1 MRPPRPAWVSPS
13 RARGPP
19 SAAPRPVAGG
29 RVGSGVGD
37 VGIGGLRSSRR
48 ECELCEFT
56 FLHISSRS
64 NPWTPDPGE
73 CTLSAEVFEGASNVP
88 GGRDNE
94 GWNRARVRGGPHR
107 PGGGSGR
114 AHRGVPAAGGV
125 DAPQGPVGPSPAGG
139 REGGGRMRGRGG

>member
-1 MRPPRPAWVSPS
+1 MRLPRPAWVRPS
-13 RARGPP
+13 RARRRR
-19 SAAPRPVAGG
+19 SAAPRPAAGD
-29 RVGSGVGD
+29 RLGSGVGE

-48 ECELCEFT
+48 ECESREFT

-64 NPWTPDPGE
+64 NLWTPDPGE

-107 PGGGSGR
+107 PGGGAGR

-125 DAPQGPVGPSPAGG
+125 AAPQGPVGPSSTG
-139 REGGGRMRGRGG
+139 GRGGGGPLRGPG